1 MTAKLKVLSLVLS
14 LSTALLSL
22 AGCMTTSPNLQKT
35 APGVI
40 TDQQLIQLAQQPVV
54 WDDNTKARQ
63 EIGEHHGNTVVIE
76 TQCSDLCPENT
87 LRIIHYDVPDV
98 ESCARI
104 GGVIKQILVP
114 IAITVAPRQFC
125 FPEVIA
131 DNWESYLP

>member
-1 MTAKLKVLSLVLS
+1 MSINKILPALA
-14 LSTALLSL
+14 ALLIL
-22 AGCMTTSPNLQKT
+22 TSCKA
-35 APGVI
+35 APSNDSTLI
-40 TDQQLIQLAQQPVV
+40 DTQLIQLVKQTDRKPVEGQPNLAIGVY
-54 WDDNTKARQ
+54 NGTK
-63 EIGEHHGNTVVIE
+63 VIE
-76 TQCSDLCPENT
+76 AFHCSDLCPENT